1 LRRERARDGTD
12 TLTPEATMNR
22 LKMKIDEIK
31 VETFELSREE
41 EDAMVRGAVR
51 TFDPTK
57 CEPHSCVPTFPC

>member
-1 LRRERARDGTD
+1 
-12 TLTPEATMNR
+12 MNR
-22 LKMKIDEIK
+22 LKMKIDEIR

-57 CEPHSCVPTFPC
+57 CDPHSCVPTFPC